1 MQERPGNPWPDPCR
15 RRRFPTQL
23 SGGFGATASENTTL
37 IRFKGSR
44 LSPGLNKRT
53 PEHTQRRV
61 PCIVAATDSQQEQP
75 RPNVGVRQD
84 ILKSHPAAVDVNTLS
99 R

>member
-1 MQERPGNPWPDPCR
+1 MQERPGNPWPGPCR

-23 SGGFGATASENTTL
+23 SGGFGATASENSTL

-44 LSPGLNKRT
+44 LSPGLNKHT
-53 PEHTQRRV
+53 PEHTQR
-61 PCIVAATDSQQEQP
+61 PGLCIVAATESQEEQVD
-75 RPNVGVRQD
+75 PNVRVRQD
-84 ILKSHPAAVDVNTLS
+84 VLKSHPAAVDVNTLG

>member
-1 MQERPGNPWPDPCR
+1 MQERPGQPWPGPCR

-61 PCIVAATDSQQEQP
+61 PCIVAATEGQEEQAD
-75 RPNVGVRQD
+75 PNVSVRRE
-84 ILKSHPAAVDVNTLS
+84 ILKSHSVAVDVNTLS